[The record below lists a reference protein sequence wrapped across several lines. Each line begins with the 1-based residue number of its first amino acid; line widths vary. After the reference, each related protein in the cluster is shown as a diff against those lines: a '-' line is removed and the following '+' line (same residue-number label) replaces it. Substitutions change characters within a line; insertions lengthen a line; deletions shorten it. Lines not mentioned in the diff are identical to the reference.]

1 MIEFLDSEGR
11 RWQAA
16 VVSHGRT
23 SDYLNPRVHRPVVQF
38 SCQDQVLPKRY
49 VGYPEN
55 ELGSLEDRSERELR
69 EFLEK
74 ASSH

>member
-1 MIEFLDSEGR
+1 MIEFLDRERR
-11 RWQAA
+11 RWQAS

-38 SCQDQVLPKRY
+38 SCLDRILPHRY
-49 VGYPEN
+49 VGYPQG
-55 ELGSLEDRSERELR
+55 ELGPLEERSEEELR
-69 EFLEK
+69 ELLEK

>member
-1 MIEFLDSEGR
+1 MIEFLDSQGR

-23 SDYLNPRVHRPVVQF
+23 SDYLNPRVHRPIVQF
-38 SCQDQVLPKRY
+38 SCLDQILPRRY
-49 VGYPEN
+49 VGYPQN
-55 ELGSLEDRSERELR
+55 DLGPLEERTEEELR
-69 EFLEK
+69 ELLEK